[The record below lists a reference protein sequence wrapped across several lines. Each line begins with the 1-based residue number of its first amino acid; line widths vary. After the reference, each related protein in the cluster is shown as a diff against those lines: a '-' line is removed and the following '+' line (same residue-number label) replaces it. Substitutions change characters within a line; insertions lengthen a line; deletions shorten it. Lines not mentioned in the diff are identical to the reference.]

1 MSVCSSSSS
10 SSTSPPSLSNNFDL
24 DAYKKQLNKIR
35 AQKRITTKE
44 IKTNYQQNK
53 TLCIIRILNED
64 IYSKVNT
71 KLTKTL
77 NIKNFN
83 KIVNNNNEED
93 IDAASTI
100 ADDNNDDDNK
110 IIKKHNITIWVDTN
124 ISCIN
129 ILLNYELIKG
139 IVNEENL
146 SPPPRH
152 RLNNH
157 ILSHIMNV
165 ENIIVNVDN
174 SLTENIQ
181 ELAYILSYISY
192 HFNYYHHYDS
202 IKFKSKDIE
211 NLRYA
216 LDCIKTYFNS
226 DSTGSYED
234 IIRSIKEKQLST
246 QNMKKFLGSTKV
258 NHILKKENIYNISNY
273 NMKNTTNFLKK
284 NLKECYSNNNK
295 SIEYFKNLIQI
306 LKSLCDDT
314 SLGFFPPRFVYLQKL
329 EKISIEKIDD
339 KILLRFKGDSDI
351 SERDIPFIFF
361 ENADKNFVAA
371 VFEDLFGNNI
381 KKKRYIDNLT
391 VMLSKK
397 DFKKDKEI
405 IVKIYDCIKD
415 MLSKS
420 HNVDNVN
427 VEDSAD
433 TVYYKFISK
442 DDNTMKR
449 KIEEEEKEKS
459 KKKKST
465 KKNRNNK

>member
-1 MSVCSSSSS
+1 M
-10 SSTSPPSLSNNFDL
+10 
-24 DAYKKQLNKIR
+24 
-35 AQKRITTKE
+35 
-44 IKTNYQQNK
+44 
-53 TLCIIRILNED
+53 
-64 IYSKVNT
+64 
-71 KLTKTL
+71 
-77 NIKNFN
+77 
-83 KIVNNNNEED
+83 
-93 IDAASTI
+93 
-100 ADDNNDDDNK
+100 
-110 IIKKHNITIWVDTN
+110 
-124 ISCIN
+124 
-129 ILLNYELIKG
+129 
-139 IVNEENL
+139 
-146 SPPPRH
+146 
-152 RLNNH
+152 
-157 ILSHIMNV
+157 
-165 ENIIVNVDN
+165 
-174 SLTENIQ
+174 
-181 ELAYILSYISY
+181 
-192 HFNYYHHYDS
+192 
-202 IKFKSKDIE
+202 
-211 NLRYA
+211 
-216 LDCIKTYFNS
+216 
-226 DSTGSYED
+226 
-234 IIRSIKEKQLST
+234 
-246 QNMKKFLGSTKV
+246 
-258 NHILKKENIYNISNY
+258 
-273 NMKNTTNFLKK
+273 
-284 NLKECYSNNNK
+284 
-295 SIEYFKNLIQI
+295 
-306 LKSLCDDT
+306 KSLCDDT

-449 KIEEEEKEKS
+449 KIEVEEEEEEKS